1 MPKREKRNG
10 NAPDESIRQFLNRE
24 ECKRADA
31 YEELINADE
40 SLKDIKATPEMYEDM
55 MRRIAAVDAEKERE
69 AARKTETGE
78 YAYVS
83 EADRKAMELGRK
95 VLARRKYRKVWQGCG
110 VAAALLA
117 VVIGYGASSEAGRF
131 RIANFW
137 SFLVGQ
143 ETVIRVEND
152 DPEDAVEVD
161 FVEKEAWSEIEEKTG
176 IVPVKFA
183 YKPDG
188 MMFERY
194 EVNEKHGIGYL
205 FYEYENTIIKVLMA
219 AGKDSTNS
227 LKNEMHY
234 DGVKVDEIPVTTRY
248 GEYSIVETKADQGN
262 NYIFSIEKDN
272 CSYAIYGIINRDE
285 FVKMIEK
292 IFF

>member
-69 AARKTETGE
+69 AARKTEDGE

-83 EADRKAMELGRK
+83 EADRKAMELGKK

-117 VVIGYGASSEAGRF
+117 VVIGYGASSEAGKF

-137 SFLVGQ
+137 NFLVGQ
-143 ETVIRVEND
+143 ETVIRTEND
-152 DPEDAVEVD
+152 VPEDAVASTHE
-161 FVEKEAWSEIEEKTG
+161 EEMAWSEIEEKTG
-176 IVPVKFA
+176 IVPVKFM
-183 YKPDG
+183 YFPEGVEFDG
-188 MMFERY
+188 Y
-194 EVNEKHGIGYL
+194 EVEEKHRTAKL
-205 FYEYENTIIKVLMA
+205 FYKYENTIIKVLMT
-219 AGKDSTNS
+219 AGEDSTNS
-227 LKNEMHY
+227 LKSEMHY